1 MSLKQYVTHS
11 KVHRQSSIYA
21 RTQEEVLL
29 DEAAQLRS
37 HSNAAKFSI
46 VIIDQA
52 EEPNLAVTIPY

>member
-1 MSLKQYVTHS
+1 MSLKQYVTHP
-11 KVHRQSSIYA
+11 KVHRQSSVYA
-21 RTQEEVLL
+21 RTQEEV
-29 DEAAQLRS
+29 LRS